1 MLFFQENEVL
11 RSVPVL
17 ALTAVIA
24 IGAISLG
31 GNAVRAADVA
41 FTDEFMNDP
50 GNIASGKKMWLKQ
63 CARCHGKRAY
73 PGKAPKLK
81 PFKYKAEFVYSR
93 ITKGFRGMPPWNKKY
108 NKKQRM
114 AITAWIMSKDFEN

>member
-11 RSVPVL
+11 RSVSVL
-17 ALTAVIA
+17 ALLAVIA
-24 IGAISLG
+24 IGALSTGIGS
-31 GNAVRAADVA
+31 ARAADVA

-50 GNIASGKKMWLKQ
+50 GNIASGKKMWVKQ
-63 CARCHGKRAY
+63 CARCHGPKAY

-81 PFKYKAEFVYSR
+81 PSKYKPDFVYSR

-114 AITAWIMSKDFEN
+114 AITAWIMSKGFEN